1 MATANLAA
9 QVRDSV
15 GKGAARKLRTSGSIP
30 AVIYGHGREPQ
41 SLAINTYALER
52 LLEKISYRTTVIELD
67 MGGASAKTLIREI
80 QRHPFKKQILHVD
93 FQELVAGE
101 KVTVRVPLV
110 FVGTPEGVRTGGG
123 ILDQVMHELQISV
136 DPSSIPNHIDV
147 DVVALT
153 IGHSLHV
160 RDVKVPEGVE
170 VLDAAN
176 ATVCVCSIPK
186 AVEEPTPEAAA
197 EAAAVAEPELIRRAK
212 ADEEGAEGEAAGE
225 GKTEGKGEGKGEAKK

>member
-9 QVRDSV
+9 QLRSAV
-15 GKGAARKLRTSGSIP
+15 GKGAARKLRTAGSIP

-41 SLAINTYALER
+41 PLAINTYALER

-67 MGGASAKTLIREI
+67 LGTVTAKTLIREI
-80 QRHPFKKQILHVD
+80 QRHPFKKLILHVD

-101 KVTVRVPLV
+101 KITVSVPLV

-123 ILDQVMHELQISV
+123 ILDQVMHELELSV

-147 DVVALT
+147 DVTALT

-170 VLDAAN
+170 VLDAEN

-186 AVEEPTPEAAA
+186 AVEEPTPEAVA
-197 EAAAVAEPELIRRAK
+197 EAAVVAEPELIRRAK
-212 ADEEGAEGEAAGE
+212 ADEEGAEGETAPEA
-225 GKTEGKGEGKGEAKK
+225 KGEGKGEAKK

>member
-9 QVRDSV
+9 QLRSTV
-15 GKGAARKLRTSGSIP
+15 GKGAARKLRTAGSIP

-41 SLAINTYALER
+41 PLAINTYALER

-67 MGGASAKTLIREI
+67 LGKVTAKTLIREI
-80 QRHPFKKQILHVD
+80 QRHPFKKLILHVD

-101 KVTVRVPLV
+101 KITVSVPLV

-123 ILDQVMHELQISV
+123 ILDQVMHELELSV

-147 DVVALT
+147 DVTALT

-170 VLDAAN
+170 VLDAEN

-186 AVEEPTPEAAA
+186 AVEEPTPEAVA
-197 EAAAVAEPELIRRAK
+197 EAAVVAEPELIRRAK
-212 ADEEGAEGEAAGE
+212 ADEEGAEGETAPEA
-225 GKTEGKGEGKGEAKK
+225 KGEGKGEAKK

>member
-9 QVRDSV
+9 QLRSTV
-15 GKGAARKLRTSGSIP
+15 GKGAARKLRTAGSIP

-41 SLAINTYALER
+41 PLAINTYALER

-67 MGGASAKTLIREI
+67 LGKVTAKTLIREI
-80 QRHPFKKQILHVD
+80 QRHPFKKLILHVD

-101 KVTVRVPLV
+101 KVTVSVPLV
-110 FVGTPEGVRTGGG
+110 FVGIPEGVRTGGG
-123 ILDQVMHELQISV
+123 ILDQVMHELEISV
-136 DPSSIPNHIDV
+136 DPSSIPNHVDV
-147 DVVALT
+147 DVTALT

-160 RDVKVPEGVE
+160 SDVKVPEGIE
-170 VLDAAN
+170 VLDAGN

-197 EAAAVAEPELIRRAK
+197 EAAVVAEPELIRRAK
-212 ADEEGAEGEAAGE
+212 ADEEGAEGEAVPEA
-225 GKTEGKGEGKGEAKK
+225 KGEGKGEAKK